1 VNPVRERRLRSDYT
15 AARAVCMA
23 SRQRIVLEECL
34 GDPPEAYHFVYH
46 CLGVARMEG
55 NTPVYAEQHRVFVQ
69 FPAQYPAQAPLLR
82 ILSPAVHPHVW
93 ANGVVCLG
101 AWRPTEKLDSL
112 LQRVGDIL
120 TYAPAALN
128 WRSVANDEAAAWARQ
143 NLDLF
148 PLDQPLFTAIPTQ
161 MLYL

>member
-23 SRQRIVLEECL
+23 SRQRIVLEECI
-34 GDPPEAYHFVYH
+34 GDPPEAYHFLYH
-46 CLGVARMEG
+46 CLGLVRIDAD
-55 NTPVYAEQHRVFVQ
+55 TPIYAEQHRVFVQ
-69 FPAQYPAQAPLLR
+69 YPAQYPAQPPVLR
-82 ILSPAVHPHVW
+82 VLSPIVHPHVW
-93 ANGVVCLG
+93 HNGTVCLG

-128 WRSVANDEAAAWARQ
+128 WRSVANDEAAVWARQ

-148 PLDQPLFTAIPTQ
+148 PLDQPLFTAIPSQ

>member
-1 VNPVRERRLRSDYT
+1 VNPVRERRLQSDYA

-23 SRQRIVLEECL
+23 SRQRIVIEECL
-34 GDPPEAYHFVYH
+34 GDPPEVYHLLYH
-46 CLGVARMEG
+46 CLGVARLDP
-55 NTPVYAEQHRVFVQ
+55 NTNSPVFAEQHRVFVQ
-69 FPAQYPAQAPLLR
+69 FPAQYPAQPPLLR
-82 ILSPAVHPHVW
+82 ILSPVVHPHVW
-93 ANGVVCLG
+93 SNGTVCLG

-112 LQRVGDIL
+112 LQRIGDIL
-120 TYAPAALN
+120 TYALN

-148 PLDQPLFTAIPTQ
+148 PLDSPLFTAIPSK